1 MRQKKKNNR
10 GKRKGSSTQKRSDPQ
25 VKEMEAQIK
34 RQKGKDPQV
43 REHEAKVKREK
54 RSNPQVSKKENM

>member
-1 MRQKKKNNR
+1 
-10 GKRKGSSTQKRSDPQ
+10 
-25 VKEMEAQIK
+25 MEAQIK

-54 RSNPQVSKKENM
+54 RSNPQVSEKENI